1 MLCYATVGFKVLDFI
16 AEAMFTDY
24 RLCAVPKERERE
36 RERVAILTP
45 GRERERES
53 ILNGGPQ
60 LGSKRTKGK

>member
-1 MLCYATVGFKVLDFI
+1 MDFI

-45 GRERERES
+45 GRERERAS
-53 ILNGGPQ
+53 LTGDLNLEASAPK
-60 LGSKRTKGK
+60 GSDLCST